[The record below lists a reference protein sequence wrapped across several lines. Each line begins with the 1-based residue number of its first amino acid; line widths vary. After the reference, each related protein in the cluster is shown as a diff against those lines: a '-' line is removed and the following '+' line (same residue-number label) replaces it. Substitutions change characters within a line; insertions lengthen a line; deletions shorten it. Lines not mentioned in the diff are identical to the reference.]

1 MADALS
7 RLPALLIT
15 MQFEV
20 IGFDCLKGLYSKDKV
35 FCITMPNLRNQL
47 NCHVSSYLVQDG
59 FVFFMNYLYIPRGS
73 LREHLIGELHKGG
86 LGGHLG
92 LGKTIALVEE

>member
-20 IGFDCLKGLYSKDKV
+20 IGFDCLKGLYLEDEFTKV
-35 FCITMPNLRNQL
+35 L
-47 NCHVSSYLVQDG
+47 
-59 FVFFMNYLYIPRGS
+59 
-73 LREHLIGELHKGG
+73 
-86 LGGHLG
+86 
-92 LGKTIALVEE
+92 